1 MRNRICG
8 GVLVLSLFIMGCAS
22 TQCGK
27 DIDSIKSQVTEIN
40 NNIKDHLI

>member
-1 MRNRICG
+1 MRII
-8 GVLVLSLFIMGCAS
+8 LSVFLLSTFMIGCTS
-22 TQCGK
+22 TQCAK